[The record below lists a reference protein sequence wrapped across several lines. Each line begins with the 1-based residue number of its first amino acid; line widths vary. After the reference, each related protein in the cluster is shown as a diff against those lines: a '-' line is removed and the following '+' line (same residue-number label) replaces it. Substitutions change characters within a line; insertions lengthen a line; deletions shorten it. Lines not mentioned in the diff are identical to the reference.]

1 MQDLIINEN
10 SIKDKIYTIRNMQ
23 VMLDRDLAELYCVE
37 TKRIN
42 EAVKN
47 NQDKFMDDFY
57 FELNDLEF
65 EYLRSKISTTSFIK
79 TRTNPKV
86 FTEQGIYM
94 LATILKSK
102 VASQVTINLIKT
114 FANMRKLISQ
124 NIALFERFE
133 RIENRLTIHDK
144 NFNILFKALEDKNN
158 IPVQNIFFDGQ
169 IYDAYSFVNDL
180 IKLAKSEIVLIDNYI
195 DETVFTLFSKYPN
208 IKIKIYTANITKQL
222 KLDFEKYS
230 KQYQNIELQEFK
242 NSHDRFLIID
252 KKEVYHLGASLKD
265 LGKKW
270 FAFSKFELKSF
281 DILERLKQVSVSYT
295 KKR

>member
-23 VMLDRDLAELYCVE
+23 VMLDRDLAELYGVE

-47 NQDKFMDDFY
+47 NKDKFMDDFY

-169 IYDAYSFVNDL
+169 IYDAYRFINDL

-195 DETVFTLFSKYPN
+195 DDTVFTLFSKYPN
-208 IKIKIYTANITKQL
+208 INFTIYTSTISKQL

-230 KQYQNIELQEFK
+230 KQYKNIALKTFK
-242 NSHDRFLIID
+242 NAHDRFLIID
-252 KKEVYHLGASLKD
+252 KKEIYHLGASLKD

-270 FAFSKFELKSF
+270 FAFSKMSLHSLNLDE
-281 DILERLKQVSVSYT
+281 ILNRLK
-295 KKR
+295 